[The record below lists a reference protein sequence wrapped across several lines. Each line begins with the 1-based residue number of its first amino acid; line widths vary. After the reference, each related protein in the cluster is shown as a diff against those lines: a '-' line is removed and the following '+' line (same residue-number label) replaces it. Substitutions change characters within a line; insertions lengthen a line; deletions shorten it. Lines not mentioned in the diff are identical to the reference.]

1 MWRLASRS
9 SGFLRPFVLFCFVFV
24 FCGYTKY
31 GARAAIDS
39 DNRCSYNRS
48 HAVQQTNLQLH
59 IYIYILYTYRSLDV
73 SGIYIMLIQQ
83 STSIVIRGMTP
94 ARSLRGTSS

>member
-1 MWRLASRS
+1 MALVLRS
-9 SGFLRPFVLFCFVFV
+9 
-24 FCGYTKY
+24 T
-31 GARAAIDS
+31 AITAVRITVRTLYS
-39 DNRCSYNRS
+39 KLTCSY
-48 HAVQQTNLQLH
+48 